1 MIDHLMT
8 FANEEAAKA
17 DPVVGSYFANG
28 EWKSD
33 ICVPGVFVWAPASNT
48 IGTDPNGN
56 SYVVRRAYDANWRV
70 IIAKAAPDA
79 SLLSLPSCHLVAD
92 REAAAAGRPFILQSI
107 LGEAQLAELA
117 LEPMFAGSSYPFGK

>member
-70 IIAKAAPDA
+70 IIAKAVPDA

-92 REAAAAGRPFILQSI
+92 REAATAGRPFILQSI

>member
-1 MIDHLMT
+1 MT

>member
-56 SYVVRRAYDANWRV
+56 SYVVRRAYDGNWRV

>member
-92 REAAAAGRPFILQSI
+92 REAATAGRPFILQSI

>member
-70 IIAKAAPDA
+70 IIAKATPDA